1 MRRARDARVHSN
13 EDDGTRR
20 ARVVNVRGRPRTE
33 SRDASDD
40 ERDGVDVEDDE
51 DVEDED
57 DEDDDDVEDD
67 DEDDVSRAVGTVRR
81 DDARGEDANDG
92 GIVVDDDDDVV
103 IASSGANAA
112 SGVDDVSRAGGADD
126 ARGGGS
132 RRGGGEQTETID
144 AQGGVASGVGR
155 FRRERVV
162 GGDLERDRFRD
173 VFIGD
178 VQRVQPRR
186 VGRFV
191 PGRHSVVHGHHLDGF
206 VDVD

>member
-1 MRRARDARVHSN
+1 VHSN

-20 ARVVNVRGRPRTE
+20 ACVVNVRGRPRTE

-40 ERDGVDVEDDE
+40 ERDGVDVED
-51 DVEDED
+51 VEDD
-57 DEDDDDVEDD
+57 DDDDDDDVEDD
-67 DEDDVSRAVGTVRR
+67 EDEDDVSRAVGTVRR

-92 GIVVDDDDDVV
+92 GVDDGEDDDVV
-103 IASSGANAA
+103 IASSGSNAA

-162 GGDLERDRFRD
+162 GGDLEWDRVRD

>member
-20 ARVVNVRGRPRTE
+20 ACVVNVRGRPRTE

-40 ERDGVDVEDDE
+40 ERDGVDVEDVE
-51 DVEDED
+51 DDED
-57 DEDDDDVEDD
+57 DEDEDDVEDD

-92 GIVVDDDDDVV
+92 GIVDDDDDDDV
-103 IASSGANAA
+103 IASSA
-112 SGVDDVSRAGGADD
+112 RTRRPGGRRLARGRRRRL
-126 ARGGGS
+126 RGGGS
-132 RRGGGEQTETID
+132 GRGGEQTGTID

>member
-1 MRRARDARVHSN
+1 MRRARMHSN

-20 ARVVNVRGRPRTE
+20 AFVVNVRRRPRTE

-40 ERDGVDVEDDE
+40 ERDGVDVEDE
-51 DVEDED
+51 ED
-57 DEDDDDVEDD
+57 DDDDDDVEDD
-67 DEDDVSRAVGTVRR
+67 DDDVSRAVGTMRR

-92 GIVVDDDDDVV
+92 RVNDDDDEKV
-103 IASSGANAA
+103 ASSDSNAA

-162 GGDLERDRFRD
+162 GGDLE
-173 VFIGD
+173 
-178 VQRVQPRR
+178 
-186 VGRFV
+186 
-191 PGRHSVVHGHHLDGF
+191 
-206 VDVD
+206 

>member
-20 ARVVNVRGRPRTE
+20 ACVVNVRGRPRTE

-40 ERDGVDVEDDE
+40 ERDGVDVED
-51 DVEDED
+51 VEDD
-57 DEDDDDVEDD
+57 DDDDDVEDD
-67 DEDDVSRAVGTVRR
+67 EDEDDVSRAVGTVRR
-81 DDARGEDANDG
+81 DDARGEDANEGGVDG
-92 GIVVDDDDDVV
+92 EDDDVV
-103 IASSGANAA
+103 IASSGSNAA